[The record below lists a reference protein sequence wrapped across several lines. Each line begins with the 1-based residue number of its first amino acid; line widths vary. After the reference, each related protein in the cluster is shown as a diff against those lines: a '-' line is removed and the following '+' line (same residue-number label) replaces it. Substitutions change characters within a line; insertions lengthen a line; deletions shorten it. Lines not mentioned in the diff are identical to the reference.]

1 MKIAVFDTYAKTQDG
16 KVLHFDVLMPD
27 SDESL
32 AVTYAEQWLREIG
45 LDSGDVELTSCRYCH
60 NEDSAPGVIQ
70 IIREQGFYILQMEGC
85 PAPE

>member
-1 MKIAVFDTYAKTQDG
+1 
-16 KVLHFDVLMPD
+16 
-27 SDESL
+27 
-32 AVTYAEQWLREIG
+32 VTYAEQWLREIG